1 MEIKGKKKR
10 GIMRRNSMVVQIML
24 IVIVG
29 ILLICLAV
37 AAILINMSKRT
48 FVSVYGDSQE
58 KVFYRI
64 EYELNE
70 YHENLQKLFTEVNS
84 SWNLKLYLQEEYETP
99 QDGFQAAYNAEHD
112 MQRAI
117 PSNMDNISVMTISLN
132 ERSYL
137 SQEETIT
144 TPVEEILASPEAQY
158 ALENPGEVQYVYL
171 ENGYTSTTRN
181 SPVIMTVKALGVTGN
196 QNPYGVIFVTMK
208 EEDFRQYYEY
218 FTSEYA
224 DFYLVDQNGRVIST
238 SERALLGQRM
248 PEKEAETLL
257 VQELPYYHCTAFA
270 TIDTTTALGN
280 LYNEPELWLI
290 ALGILLAALI
300 LIFIILKRTTGSLS
314 KLVGKMS
321 NARKTQYGEYIEL
334 GGSQE
339 IEELSFTYNEMLDE
353 LNGYISELIET
364 QKEKRKAE
372 IAALQM
378 QINPHY
384 VYNTLASIKWL
395 VFQGNAEKSAKTI
408 DAFIALLRSTI
419 GDADEYI
426 TIRREI
432 ENLKNYV
439 LINNTRYG
447 DRIRVEYQVDSGC
460 ENSMIPKMILQPF
473 VENAFFH
480 AFPFDADGSIKISVR
495 KQGERLEIR
504 IADNGVGMSDDRLR
518 DMRGGRKD
526 REHFNGIGVRNV
538 DDRLK
543 LLYGGDYDLKI
554 ESEESKGTT
563 VIVLI
568 PNRQESTADI
578 ELPQRN
584 L

>member
-1 MEIKGKKKR
+1 M
-10 GIMRRNSMVVQIML
+10 N
-24 IVIVG
+24 
-29 ILLICLAV
+29 
-37 AAILINMSKRT
+37 
-48 FVSVYGDSQE
+48 
-58 KVFYRI
+58 
-64 EYELNE
+64 
-70 YHENLQKLFTEVNS
+70 
-84 SWNLKLYLQEEYETP
+84 
-99 QDGFQAAYNAEHD
+99 
-112 MQRAI
+112 
-117 PSNMDNISVMTISLN
+117 
-132 ERSYL
+132 
-137 SQEETIT
+137 
-144 TPVEEILASPEAQY
+144 
-158 ALENPGEVQYVYL
+158 
-171 ENGYTSTTRN
+171 
-181 SPVIMTVKALGVTGN
+181 
-196 QNPYGVIFVTMK
+196 

-314 KLVGKMS
+314 KLVEKMS
-321 NARKTQYGEYIEL
+321 NARKTHYGEYIEL

-480 AFPFDADGSIKISVR
+480 VFPLTQTD
-495 KQGERLEIR
+495 
-504 IADNGVGMSDDRLR
+504 
-518 DMRGGRKD
+518 
-526 REHFNGIGVRNV
+526 
-538 DDRLK
+538 
-543 LLYGGDYDLKI
+543 
-554 ESEESKGTT
+554 
-563 VIVLI
+563 
-568 PNRQESTADI
+568 P
-578 ELPQRN
+578 
-584 L
+584 

>member
-1 MEIKGKKKR
+1 MI
-10 GIMRRNSMVVQIML
+10 VQIML

-70 YHENLQKLFTEVNS
+70 YHENL
-84 SWNLKLYLQEEYETP
+84 KLYLQEEYETP
-99 QDGFQAAYNAEHD
+99 QEGFLAAYNAEHD

-137 SQEETIT
+137 SQDETII

-158 ALENPGEVQYVYL
+158 ALENPGEIQYVYM
-171 ENGYTSTTRN
+171 ENGYTSTTQN

-290 ALGILLAALI
+290 ALSILVAALI

-314 KLVGKMS
+314 KLVEKMA
-321 NARKTQYGEYIEL
+321 NARNTQYGEYIEL
-334 GGSQE
+334 GGSRE

-364 QKEKRKAE
+364 QKEKRK
-372 IAALQM
+372 
-378 QINPHY
+378 
-384 VYNTLASIKWL
+384 
-395 VFQGNAEKSAKTI
+395 AEKSAKTI

-447 DRIRVEYQVDSGC
+447 DRIRVEYQVDSDC

-518 DMRGGRKD
+518 GMRGGRKD

-543 LLYGGDYDLKI
+543 LLYGGEYDLKI

-563 VIVLI
+563 VILLI
-568 PNRQESTADI
+568 PNRQESAADI